1 MRCGMGFRTAFRFR
15 IPVLKGGPSME
26 SSADIPGAG
35 GIYIGPFAY
44 DEAAGCL
51 RVGGR
56 EILLR
61 PKVASLLRVLV
72 GHGGG
77 FVAGEDVYRA
87 VWGDTA
93 VTPNAVTN
101 VVGELRRILEQ
112 EAGLGNCVETIPRR
126 GYRFTG
132 PLRVEQPARVA
143 AAAAGFV
150 GREPELAA
158 LRSAF
163 ADAGRGRRRAVF
175 INGEA
180 GGGKTTLVG
189 QFVAALDGAVVAA
202 GHCPEDGSESYAPVL
217 QLLAE
222 LGSGPLALELGM
234 RLRRDAP
241 AWSVHLPGLCTTE
254 EQRATAR
261 SLIGDGPGRMLRE
274 AVVLL
279 EGLAR
284 ERTVVLVL
292 EDLHR
297 ADAPTVELVTA
308 LCRGTAATRL
318 LVVGTYRSVDALV
331 HRHPVVAAVA
341 ALRRHAAVDVLPIA
355 PFSVGEVGRCLE
367 LEFADATI
375 ARRLAEPI
383 AMHCGGNP
391 LYVKTVCEQLRRD
404 GWVRAGDAGLEVA
417 ADLDRFV
424 PRLPE
429 DLHALIEL
437 QLSALPD
444 DSVRLLEAVSVI
456 GEEATA
462 AVIAAALGESPQRVV
477 DFGHDLVRHGVYLK
491 LLPGTRGATYAFTH
505 ALYQRGVYNRMTPS
519 LRARLH
525 ALVGAHLGA
534 ALAAASGEGSL
545 RVARHFEAAGDRAGA
560 AIHRER
566 AGILALQRFDHEQ
579 ALDSLQRALEHLE
592 AVPPAADHD
601 LRRSRLQLAL
611 ANALTH
617 LHGFT
622 HPSVGEA
629 FARAETHAVAAG
641 AAHERIRALLGASS
655 VPLAAGCPRAAE
667 PLIDRLLA
675 AIEEG
680 PVSMRFYAWCRAA
693 RLATVTGRFADARE
707 LLERGEGLPV
717 EPGIPLHVDAV
728 AEAEGWKA
736 IVLANLGYPT
746 AARAAVDRAVARAEE
761 AGLPWGYA
769 GVLAIVRHAAL
780 LERDDALAAEIARR
794 SDDHC
799 RRHDLPIYAMLDR
812 LFALYGDGARSPTKA
827 TAAAF
832 ERLLGEVSHIGEVGN
847 ASFHWVLL
855 AELQLRAG
863 ELDAAGRATDAALAA
878 SDAGGEAHS
887 LAEVWRLR
895 GEVLA
900 ARGGGSR
907 RTARSVDD
915 DAAVAALRRAVAI
928 ARSQSAAL
936 LEVRAAASLAN
947 RLAACGAR
955 DAAVAELAAAC
966 ERFPE
971 PQGSPA
977 VLAALTQ
984 LEQLRAAGKKAA
996 GRRRPR

>member
-1 MRCGMGFRTAFRFR
+1 MASGFL
-15 IPVLKGGPSME
+15 ILVLKGGASM
-26 SSADIPGAG
+26 ADSTDSPGAG
-35 GIYIGPFAY
+35 GIYIGPFAF
-44 DEAAGCL
+44 DDAAGCL
-51 RVGGR
+51 RAGGR

-101 VVGELRRILEQ
+101 VVGDLRRVLEQ

-143 AAAAGFV
+143 PAAAGFV
-150 GREPELAA
+150 GREAELEA
-158 LRSAF
+158 LRAAF
-163 ADAGRGRRRAVF
+163 ADAARGRRRAVF
-175 INGEA
+175 VHGEA

-189 QFVAALDGAVVAA
+189 QFAAALDGAVIAA
-202 GHCPEDGSESYAPVL
+202 GHCPEDGSEPYAPVL

-241 AWSVHLPGLCTTE
+241 AWSVHLPGLCPIE
-254 EQRATAR
+254 EREAIAR

-274 AVVLL
+274 GVALL

-284 ERTVVLVL
+284 ERTVVLLL

-297 ADAPTVELVTA
+297 ADASTVELLTA
-308 LCRGTAATRL
+308 LCRGAAATRL

-341 ALRRHAAVDVLPIA
+341 ALRRHAAVDVLPLA
-355 PFSVGEVGRCLE
+355 PFSIGEVARCLE
-367 LEFADATI
+367 VEFADASV

-383 AMHCGGNP
+383 ATHCGGNP

-404 GWVRAGDAGLEVA
+404 GWVRAGDNGLEVA

-429 DLHALIEL
+429 DLYALIEL
-437 QLSALPD
+437 QLGVLPE

-462 AVIAAALGESPQRVV
+462 PVIAAALGESPERVV
-477 DFGHDLVRHGVYLK
+477 DFGHDLVRHGFYLR
-491 LLPGTRGATYAFTH
+491 LLPGSRGATYAFTH

-519 LRARLH
+519 RRVQLH
-525 ALVGAHLGA
+525 ARVGAHLEA
-534 ALAAASGEGSL
+534 ALAAESGEGSL
-545 RVARHFEAAGDRAGA
+545 RIARHFEAAGDRVRA
-560 AIHRER
+560 AVHRGR
-566 AGILALQRFDHEQ
+566 AGILAMQRFDNAQ
-579 ALDSLQRALEHLE
+579 AVDSLQRALAHLE
-592 AVPPAADHD
+592 AGTPAADHD
-601 LRRSRLQLAL
+601 LRRASLQLAL

-617 LHGFT
+617 MRGFT
-622 HPSVGEA
+622 HPSVAEA

-641 AAHERIRALLGASS
+641 AARERIRALLGASS
-655 VPLAAGCPRAAE
+655 VPLAAGCPRAAA

-675 AIEEG
+675 AVEEG
-680 PVSMRFYAWCRAA
+680 PVGMRFYAWCRAA
-693 RLATVTGRFADARE
+693 RLATVTGRFVDARA
-707 LLERGEGLPV
+707 LLERGKGLPV

-728 AEAEGWKA
+728 AEADGWRSV
-736 IVLANLGYPT
+736 VLSNLGYPT
-746 AARAAVDRAVARAEE
+746 AARAAVERAIARAEE

-780 LERDDALAAEIARR
+780 LQRDDALAAEIARR
-794 SDDHC
+794 SDEHC
-799 RRHDLPIYAMLDR
+799 RRHDLPIYVMCNR
-812 LFALYGDGARSPTKA
+812 LFALYGEGFRSPAQA

-832 ERLLGEVSHIGEVGN
+832 ARLLGEVSDIGEVAN

-863 ELDAAGRATDAALAA
+863 DL
-878 SDAGGEAHS
+878 
-887 LAEVWRLR
+887 
-895 GEVLA
+895 
-900 ARGGGSR
+900 
-907 RTARSVDD
+907 
-915 DAAVAALRRAVAI
+915 
-928 ARSQSAAL
+928 
-936 LEVRAAASLAN
+936 
-947 RLAACGAR
+947 
-955 DAAVAELAAAC
+955 DAAVAELGAAC

-971 PQGSPA
+971 PRASA
-977 VLAALTQ
+977 EVLAALAR
-984 LEQLRAAGKKAA
+984 LEQLRGAGKKAA
-996 GRRRPR
+996 ARRRPR